1 MHFLHYSAERFRSQ
15 DHRWPSI
22 AGPRSNWLQPEA
34 CKQRIGRLLTPAAS
48 ESSNMQHDLTVHTH
62 KLPSSPHG
70 MAHREMS
77 IMRLSPSRRPLPSCK
92 ASNVRADAQKCHRDR
107 DSAPHKRPNV
117 QHQHRGLPEPT
128 SARPNLPTTNS
139 LTYNNSLTPQV
150 RGRSVPLCAVGRKR
164 ERELELAATW
174 HFRCLPLGQFGR
186 LVHPAPGLWQ
196 RNVTCNGRRLSRLS
210 ISAGLP
216 PRASARI
223 IAPIC

>member
-77 IMRLSPSRRPLPSCK
+77 IMRLSPSLRPLPSCR
-92 ASNVRADAQKCHRDR
+92 ASNVRADTQKCHRDH
-107 DSAPHKRPNV
+107 DSALHKQSRPTPTPRFASQLV
-117 QHQHRGLPEPT
+117 HDPISQQRILCHTREPCQ
-128 SARPNLPTTNS
+128 NLLTT
-139 LTYNNSLTPQV
+139 PPV
-150 RGRSVPLCAVGRKR
+150 RGRSVPLCAQKGGS
-164 ERELELAATW
+164 W
-174 HFRCLPLGQFGR
+174 
-186 LVHPAPGLWQ
+186 
-196 RNVTCNGRRLSRLS
+196 S
-210 ISAGLP
+210 
-216 PRASARI
+216 
-223 IAPIC
+223 